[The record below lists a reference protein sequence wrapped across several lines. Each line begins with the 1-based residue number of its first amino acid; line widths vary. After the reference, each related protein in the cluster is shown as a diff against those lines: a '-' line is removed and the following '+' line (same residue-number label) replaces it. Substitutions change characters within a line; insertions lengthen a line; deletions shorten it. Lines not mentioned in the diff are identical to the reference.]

1 MATTRRPLL
10 ALVAV
15 CAALAVNGLVLG
27 PLWLVTPG
35 DFSDTVASPAYVSSQ
50 RISWALLT
58 VLILLIPTILR
69 LAGPRATP
77 PAWVIPLAQIALAMQ
92 AATHFVQG
100 FVLPWLEPLA
110 PEILNVTAGG
120 TLQVAMFAIQ
130 AFYLVAMAS
139 AAVTLWRAGHSRV
152 GSVLMILGAVV
163 APGVGPIGHGIF
175 AIGLGLIAL
184 AALRSHSTAP
194 DHRPAPVTV

>member
-1 MATTRRPLL
+1 MLTARRSLI

-15 CAALAVNGLVLG
+15 CAALALNGLVLG

-35 DFSDTVASPAYVSSQ
+35 EFSDTVASPAYAYSQ

-58 VLILLIPTILR
+58 VLIVLLPAVLG
-69 LAGPRATP
+69 LAGRRGTP
-77 PAWVIPLAQIALAMQ
+77 PAWVVPLAQGALAMQ

-110 PEILNVTAGG
+110 PEVLNLTEGG
-120 TLQVAMFAIQ
+120 LMQIMMFAIQ
-130 AFYLVAMAS
+130 GFYLVAMTTVG
-139 AAVTLWRAGHSRV
+139 VTLWRAGHSPL

-163 APGVGPIGHGIF
+163 TPGVGPIGHGIF
-175 AIGLGLIAL
+175 AMGLLVITVR
-184 AALRSHSTAP
+184 ALRSRTVAP
-194 DHRPAPVTV
+194 ESEAVPVMA